1 MASTRMP
8 LSSKATLSAALAKA
22 RTAVQ
27 LDQAQYYDG
36 AKTYY
41 VEVVEMLARVI
52 TRASD
57 ERDIKKLEDIRRA
70 YTNRLQE
77 LDELLAY
84 A

>member
-1 MASTRMP
+1 MTTTRMP

-27 LDQAQYYDG
+27 LDQAQYHDG
-36 AKTYY
+36 AKAYY

-57 ERDIKKLEDIRRA
+57 EKDIKKLKDIRRA
-70 YTNRLQE
+70 YTNRIQE
-77 LDELLAY
+77 LNELLAY
-84 A
+84 S